1 MAATVKSV
9 DAFNG
14 IFSYP
19 DWFRPFIPVFDELT
33 GISRK
38 ELEDFQVGEEI
49 SCFYEALDLLDSD
62 LNLIGLFENHPQS
75 LMYLQ
80 TRADLLNRFFQLIR
94 ERMKSEKVK
103 LAIQKRTQKSATQ
116 LKGCRKLIDACFERW
131 SKLLVLRID
140 FGFKIPDEIVKANYH
155 VDDLKHEFHSL
166 DKLVLLK
173 ELLRQFLNNRRH
185 NSILSKIKAYI
196 FKFEHGIKKGFHAH
210 AILILSGNEC
220 QKDGYYAHEITEYWK
235 KLTHGNGCTYN
246 CHMAKQKYK
255 RLGIGMINYLDSEK
269 RMVLDECL
277 QYLCKADQAFIFRT
291 LDSSEYRSLQ
301 KSQKPKKISNAGRPR
316 KTTQDD
322 KSSVNKKSGGK

>member
-140 FGFKIPDEIVKANYH
+140 FGFKIPDEIV
-155 VDDLKHEFHSL
+155 
-166 DKLVLLK
+166 
-173 ELLRQFLNNRRH
+173 
-185 NSILSKIKAYI
+185 
-196 FKFEHGIKKGFHAH
+196 
-210 AILILSGNEC
+210 
-220 QKDGYYAHEITEYWK
+220 
-235 KLTHGNGCTYN
+235 
-246 CHMAKQKYK
+246 
-255 RLGIGMINYLDSEK
+255 
-269 RMVLDECL
+269 
-277 QYLCKADQAFIFRT
+277 
-291 LDSSEYRSLQ
+291 
-301 KSQKPKKISNAGRPR
+301 
-316 KTTQDD
+316 
-322 KSSVNKKSGGK
+322 